1 MDTESFSK
9 TKAMELPRNVVV
21 GHDALHTVGEVC
33 QSLKLGKRALI
44 VADETTMKIAGLIV
58 EKDLAARKIRSSEFL
73 IPDATMEEVRE
84 GEEKIRKGNIDFAL
98 GVGGGRSID
107 VAKCASFNAGVP
119 FVSVPTAASHDGVV
133 SSRASIQKD
142 GEKVSLAA
150 QTPIAVIMETGVGER
165 AQVLARPRPDREE
178 ARLARGAVRRR
189 DDHDDVPPRRE
200 LAGGAGRAPDHR
212 RTDNGAVARRHGR
225 RGRPGPRPRAR
236 GQQGTVHNPR
246 RRGVDARS
254 GRAPR
259 EDHEGRLRSLA
270 ER

>member
-1 MDTESFSK
+1 
-9 TKAMELPRNVVV
+9 MELPRNVVV

-98 GVGGGRSID
+98 GVGGGRSMD

-133 SSRASIQKD
+133 SSRASIEKG

-150 QTPIAVIMETGVGER
+150 QTPIAGIMDTGDIAESPFSLLASGCRDNISHPGLGSDLVTGVDGM
-165 AQVLARPRPDREE
+165 
-178 ARLARGAVRRR
+178 
-189 DDHDDVPPRRE
+189 
-200 LAGGAGRAPDHR
+200 
-212 RTDNGAVARRHGR
+212 
-225 RGRPGPRPRAR
+225 
-236 GQQGTVHNPR
+236 
-246 RRGVDARS
+246 
-254 GRAPR
+254 
-259 EDHEGRLRSLA
+259 A
-270 ER
+270 ECYNTASATAEHV